1 MLEALPKTVKKVA
14 VLDKTREETS
24 YNPLHLDCL
33 ACLKVH
39 RPEVEVYGGTYG
51 LASKPFTPNMVLY
64 NFNFLKINKFSL
76 LSIKVQSVFDNLK
89 SDKPVN
95 CFTVGIVDDV
105 TNTSLKIPEREIK
118 VK

>member
-51 LASKPFTPNMVLY
+51 LASKPFTPNMV
-64 NFNFLKINKFSL
+64 
-76 LSIKVQSVFDNLK
+76 QSVFDNLK

-118 VK
+118 VKEG